1 MLILLYKVSLL
12 LKDLVAAFD
21 LFIFMPVYCCVFV
34 LLPFAGEQRFML
46 VHCATMHCT
55 LLEVG

>member
-12 LKDLVAAFD
+12 LKDLVAALD
-21 LFIFMPVYCCVFV
+21 LFIFIPVYCCVFV
-34 LLPFAGEQRFML
+34 LLAFAGEQRFML
-46 VHCATMHCT
+46 VQCATMHST